1 MPNNIDFFDTYYLA
15 GAVQEITPQATFF
28 LDRYFPTNP
37 ATDIY
42 AADKVLVEYKEGDRK
57 MAPFVVARKGDI
69 PIGRKG
75 YEVHEFEA
83 PYIAP
88 SRFLTL
94 DDLRKRGFG
103 EALYANSTPAERAA
117 ALQLR
122 DLTELDLRITRREE
136 WLAAQTMINNGFTAV
151 AYIDNDVAGE
161 AFDIYYYDKNGSN
174 PAIYTPSDEWD
185 DTGGD
190 FWGDVEAMC
199 VNLAERGLP
208 ATDLVVGSA
217 VGQFIMADETA
228 AKRLDN
234 RRMEFGQ
241 FAPKNLTPGVSWLG
255 RLNFGGFDLDIY
267 VVRETYVDDAGA
279 TQRYFPSKSAM
290 VTAPNCGHMM
300 YAQVSQIEPD
310 DQFHTF
316 AMKRVPK
323 FVVDRDKD
331 TRKLRLASRP
341 LAAPNNKAPWLY
353 AANVLK

>member
-1 MPNNIDFFDTYYLA
+1 MARNIDFFDTYYLA
-15 GAVQEITPQATFF
+15 GVVLEIVPQATFF
-28 LDRYFPTNP
+28 RDRYFPTNP
-37 ATDIY
+37 AVDIF
-42 AADKVLVEYKEGDRK
+42 AADKVLVEFMEGDRRL
-57 MAPFVVARKGDI
+57 APFVVPRKGDI

-103 EALYANSTPAERAA
+103 EALFAGSTPAERAA

-122 DLTELDLRITRREE
+122 DLTDLDLRITRREE
-136 WLAAQTMINNGFTAV
+136 WLASQTMINNGFAAV
-151 AYIDNDVAGE
+151 AYIDNATEGE
-161 AFDIYYYDKNGSN
+161 AFDIYYYEKGGSN
-174 PAIYTPSDEWD
+174 PAIYIPSMQWD
-185 DTGGD
+185 NGGD

-199 VNLAERGLP
+199 VDLAERGLP
-208 ATDLVVGSA
+208 AADLVVGSA
-217 VGQFIMADETA
+217 VGQFILADETA

-241 FAPKNLTPGVSWLG
+241 IAPKNLTPGVSWLG
-255 RLNFGGFDLDIY
+255 RLNFGGFDLDIF
-267 VVRETYVDDAGA
+267 VVRETYVDESGVS
-279 TQRYFPSKSAM
+279 QRFFPTKSAM

-310 DQFHTF
+310 DEFHTF

-341 LAAPNNKAPWLY
+341 LAAPKQKAPWLY
-353 AANVLK
+353 AADVLK

>member
-15 GAVQEITPQATFF
+15 GAVQGIVPQTTFF
-28 LDRYFPTNP
+28 KDRYFPTNP
-37 ATDIY
+37 QTDIY
-42 AADKVLVEYKEGDRK
+42 AADKVLVEFQDGDRRL
-57 MAPFVVARKGDI
+57 APFVVQRKGDI
-69 PIGRKG
+69 PIARQG

-94 DDLRKRGFG
+94 DDLNKRGFG
-103 EALYANSTPAERAA
+103 EALYSNSTPADRAA

-122 DLTELDLRITRREE
+122 DLTDLDLRITRREE

-151 AYIDNDVAGE
+151 AYIDNATDGE
-161 AFDIYYYDKNGSN
+161 TLELYYYEKGGSN
-174 PAIYTPSDEWD
+174 PALYTPSDEWD
-185 DTGGD
+185 DGGD
-190 FWGDVEAMC
+190 FWADVEAMC
-199 VNLAERGLP
+199 VDLAERGLP

-217 VGQFIMADETA
+217 VGQLIMADETA

-255 RLNFGGFDLDIY
+255 KLNFGGFDLDIF
-267 VVRETYVDDAGA
+267 VVRETYVGDNGV
-279 TQRYFPSKSAM
+279 TQRYFPTKSAM
-290 VTAPNCGHMM
+290 VTAPACGHMM
-300 YAQVSQIEPD
+300 YAQVSQIEAD
-310 DQFHTF
+310 DRFHTF
-316 AMKRVPK
+316 AMARVPK

-341 LAAPNNKAPWLY
+341 LAAPRNKAPWIY
-353 AANVLK
+353 ASVLK